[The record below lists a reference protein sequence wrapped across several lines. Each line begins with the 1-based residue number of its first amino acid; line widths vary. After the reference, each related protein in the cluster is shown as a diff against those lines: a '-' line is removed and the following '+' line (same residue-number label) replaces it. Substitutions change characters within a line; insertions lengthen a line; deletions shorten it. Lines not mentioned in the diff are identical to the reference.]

1 MQHFVVDIAV
11 CCVELQSEME
21 QQIELGGEGLNEQ
34 DKYLLEINL
43 EDLEHSSGEDQ
54 YYWLLAIQSAREHRA
69 LKVRGEQLRRRSRGD
84 AERRVS
90 NSSRH

>member
-1 MQHFVVDIAV
+1 MD
-11 CCVELQSEME
+11 
-21 QQIELGGEGLNEQ
+21 EQ

-54 YYWLLAIQSAREHRA
+54 YYWLLAIQSAREDRV
-69 LKVRGEQLRRRSRGD
+69 LKIRGEQLRRRRHGD

-90 NSSRH
+90 NSS

>member
-1 MQHFVVDIAV
+1 MD
-11 CCVELQSEME
+11 
-21 QQIELGGEGLNEQ
+21 EQ

-54 YYWLLAIQSAREHRA
+54 YYWLLAIQAAREDRA
-69 LKVRGEQLRRRSRGD
+69 LKIRGEQRRRRIRGE

-90 NSSRH
+90 NIS